1 LAAVFLTLV
10 VAEEAFSQ
18 TPDDNH
24 GYDKADIERQIS
36 SMPDVVDP
44 AAAAAMSAKLN
55 ADRQLAHENYVN
67 WLDDFNK
74 SGIDPR
80 SLERLEEQV
89 DFAPPPATGGEA
101 LKAATLIVSGT
112 ATNVEFRPSPHD
124 VGEVIVT
131 FAISDVAS
139 GNVSGDSITLSFGGG
154 PHPVPESLGEPHN
167 AVMSYLPA
175 APLLLPGDQAL
186 LLLGPAA
193 SGNAQFEP
201 KAWFGVNPIEGGSVT
216 TNEASPL
223 RSMLEGKSVD
233 EAVQSLKIAA
243 GAR

>member
-1 LAAVFLTLV
+1 VFLTLV

-24 GYDKADIERQIS
+24 GYDKADIDRQIS

-44 AAAAAMSAKLN
+44 TAAAAMSAKLR

-67 WLDDFNK
+67 WLDDFNR
-74 SGIDPR
+74 SGINPR

-89 DFAPPPATGGEA
+89 DFAPPPATGEEA
-101 LKAATLIVSGT
+101 LKAAYLIVSGT
-112 ATNVEFRPSPHD
+112 ATDVEFRPSPHD

-131 FAISDVAS
+131 FAIDGVVA

-175 APLLLPGDQAL
+175 APLLLPGDHAL
-186 LLLGPAA
+186 LLLGPAS

-201 KAWFGVNPIEGGSVT
+201 KAWFGVNPIEAGRVT
-216 TNEASPL
+216 TNEANPL
-223 RSMLEGKSVD
+223 RSMLEGKVVD
-233 EAVQSLKIAA
+233 DAVEALKTAA
-243 GAR
+243 AVR